1 MMPGATL
8 GVFVGPVL
16 PQPLAPELLEN
27 VEQVSVTHQ
36 DGGRSGFQLTLVA
49 GRDRLTGRDDV
60 APLAQHTFKI
70 GNRVQLTATLGATG
84 HVLMDGVVT
93 NLQLQPGAEP
103 NASRLTVTGEDLSV
117 LLDLVEVQ
125 VPFPGLADWMIAGTI
140 LGGFSALGLV
150 PMVIPHP
157 SDLQPSPTKK
167 IPQRGGTF
175 LAILN
180 DMAQRW
186 GYSFY
191 VEPGPRRG
199 SSVAYWGPP
208 IRGGVPQ
215 KALTWR
221 MGADSNLDS
230 IQFQSDG
237 TKPAFYYGLV
247 QEQNSNAPV
256 PLPGLPFAGQPLARE
271 PSFVGNLP
279 FVAARLL
286 EDDEGGNVLKA
297 VARATAEQFR
307 SMKAAVT
314 ASGELDVGR
323 YGDVLR
329 ARGLVDVRGVGTT
342 MDGSWYVQST
352 THTIARGSWKQAFNL
367 EREGTVALG
376 GKVTRV

>member
-8 GVFVGPVL
+8 GVFAGPTL
-16 PQPLAPELLEN
+16 PQPLARELLEN

-49 GRDRLTGRDDV
+49 ARDRGSGRDDF
-60 APLAQHTFKI
+60 APLVGHTFKI
-70 GNRVQLTATLGATG
+70 GNRLQLTATLGAAS
-84 HVLMDGVVT
+84 HVLMDGIVT
-93 NLQLQPGAEP
+93 NLQLQPAAEP

-117 LLDLVEVQ
+117 MLDLVEVQ
-125 VPFPGLADWMIAGTI
+125 LPFPGLSDWMIAGTI
-140 LGGFSALGLV
+140 LAGFSALGVV
-150 PMVIPHP
+150 PMIIPHP
-157 SDLQPSPTKK
+157 SDLQPLPTKK
-167 IPQRGGTF
+167 IPQRNGTF
-175 LAILN
+175 LGILN
-180 DMAQRW
+180 EMAERW

-208 IRGGVPQ
+208 VRAGTPQ

-221 MGADSNLDS
+221 MGADSNLGS

-237 TKPAFYYGLV
+237 TKPAFFYGLV
-247 QEQNSNAPV
+247 QEQNSNALV
-256 PLPGLPFAGQPLARE
+256 PLPGLPFTGQPLARL
-271 PSFVGNLP
+271 PSYVGNLP

-307 SMKAAVT
+307 SMKAAVI
-314 ASGELDVGR
+314 ASGELDVAR
-323 YGDVLR
+323 YGDLLR
-329 ARGLVDVRGVGTT
+329 ARGLVDVRGAGTT

-352 THTIARGSWKQAFNL
+352 THTITRGSWKQSFNL
-367 EREGTVALG
+367 EREGTIALS
-376 GKVTRV
+376 GKVARL